1 MGQAAISVDDVVKCY
16 DPAKGPV
23 LDGVSVS
30 IGEGESVGLLGPN
43 GAGKTTLVKLLSG
56 VTRPTSGQVRLL
68 GQDPFLDGLRV
79 KRSLGVVH
87 QATPLDMM
95 LTVRDNLRIAAMFR
109 GFTWRR
115 AGSRILDLVEE
126 FELTKTLDN
135 LAFTLSGGQMRRL
148 QIIRVLIAPPQILLL
163 DEPSAGL
170 DVLGRRKLW
179 NILDELKAQHGTT
192 IVLTSHNLDE
202 VERNSENVI
211 ILHRGRV
218 LRHAH
223 RREIVG
229 EFGGRAATLS
239 YSEPVDVG
247 AVTRICAQVGLEC
260 RSMSKTEVEVSGDHV
275 EAALPALLER
285 LAPVTGAPR
294 RTAIT
299 EVSLEEAFIK
309 LTAAS
314 AVTEGALR

>member
-115 AGSRILDLVEE
+115 AGSRILELVEE
-126 FELTKTLDN
+126 FELTKT
-135 LAFTLSGGQMRRL
+135 
-148 QIIRVLIAPPQILLL
+148 LIAPPQILLL

-260 RSMSKTEVEVSGDHV
+260 RSVSKTEVEVGGDHV